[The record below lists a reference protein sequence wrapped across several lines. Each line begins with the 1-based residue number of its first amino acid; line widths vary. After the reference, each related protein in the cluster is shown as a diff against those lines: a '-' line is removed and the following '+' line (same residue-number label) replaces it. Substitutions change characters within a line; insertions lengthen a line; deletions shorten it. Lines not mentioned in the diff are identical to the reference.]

1 MIYWVHIEAFLR
13 LRLMLCRLKCL
24 NWIILP
30 NWTMRENHIW
40 GLKKKTNCI
49 RISASWQ
56 QAPSN
61 HILWPNKNEKKKKI
75 FSFMVALTLMCLC
88 WLVAGPALQCLQ
100 YTHLHMYAQHDVYST
115 SACKT
120 IWEERLC
127 IVISFITCFCEG
139 LWGFETDTVP
149 RRWEDR

>member
-61 HILWPNKNEKKKKI
+61 HILWPNKNEKKI
-75 FSFMVALTLMCLC
+75 IDLLFHGSLNYNVPLLVSCRSCSPVPPVYTFTHVCTTWCVQYFSVWDYLGRKALHSNIIYNL
-88 WLVAGPALQCLQ
+88 
-100 YTHLHMYAQHDVYST
+100 
-115 SACKT
+115 
-120 IWEERLC
+120 
-127 IVISFITCFCEG
+127 F
-139 LWGFETDTVP
+139 LWGPLRLWNRYSSTQVGG
-149 RRWEDR
+149 